1 MLILEMFVYPRYFIK
16 LVLWAAGGAP
26 PRSRCSASPVRTTS
40 WAPAGRRGAAGG
52 IQTHGVIMNWIF
64 FLFIFLF
71 SGSHFVDNWIYIQCT
86 VYTGLSI
93 TSTKHSIQGWCK
105 YSYWFSVFCFRI
117 CYCSSDLC
125 NASPVALAPPSLAA
139 ATLAAVITIFL

>member
-1 MLILEMFVYPRYFIK
+1 MLIYPRYFIK
-16 LVLWAAGGAP
+16 MVLWVAGGAP

-52 IQTHGVIMNWIF
+52 IQTHGVIMNCF
-64 FLFIFLF
+64 FLFIILF
-71 SGSHFVDNWIYIQCT
+71 SGSQFVDDWIYNLYILCT
-86 VYTGLSI
+86 VTGLSI

-105 YSYWFSVFCFRI
+105 YSNWFSVFCFRI